1 MDTYF
6 YFAFIQ
12 FADDSTGM
20 ADGVITYDRNRIAAD
35 YEHIRDVM
43 IKGDLQKKFV
53 TQIDGIELRQFN
65 KVS

>member
-1 MDTYF
+1 
-6 YFAFIQ
+6 
-12 FADDSTGM
+12 
-20 ADGVITYDRNRIAAD
+20 VITYDRNRIAAD